1 MQRPL
6 VLALASGLLAVACAL
21 VEAPPPA
28 GTVMVQL
35 DVNNQFAR
43 PVDVAVTMGGASGRV
58 QAIPGAAQPS
68 TVPPK
73 ARGDVRFFVPITGS
87 WTIVVNGQDLIL
99 GSDLRGRSGVVND
112 IGIDIDQQGNT
123 SWWCRNNC
131 P

>member
-35 DVNNQFAR
+35 NVNNQFVR
-43 PVDVAVTMGGASGRV
+43 PVELRVTAGGTS
-58 QAIPGAAQPS
+58 QAIAGAARPS

-87 WTIVVNGQDLIL
+87 WMIVVNGQDLIMD
-99 GSDLRGRSGVVND
+99 SDLRGRSGVVND
-112 IGIDIDQQGNT
+112 IGIEIDQQGNT
-123 SWWCRNNC
+123 GWWCNNNC